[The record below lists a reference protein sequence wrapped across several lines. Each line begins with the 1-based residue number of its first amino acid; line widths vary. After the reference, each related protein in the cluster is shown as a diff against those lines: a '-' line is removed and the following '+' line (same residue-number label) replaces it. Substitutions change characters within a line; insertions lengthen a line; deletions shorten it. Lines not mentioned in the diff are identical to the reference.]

1 MKQQIILKTVL
12 IATLFSG
19 LTACSQAKNTFLAET
34 EDQGSSAAGL
44 NPGSAT
50 TEIPAVVNI
59 PPAVPASCA
68 AFLRQPPVIDYS
80 ATIDRDYTGSS
91 GIVVVPEALR
101 TVFVGIASGSIDIR
115 SAITA
120 SIDSN
125 SGNVRINAQD
135 IQTAKVG
142 SGELCIR
149 ANSIGTADANGS
161 SGSQVLAAVTINKI
175 HLGAG
180 AFHIYRATVNHLEW
194 ISGSR
199 TGSKGQICL
208 HDGAKILDLG
218 PYDPN
223 VVDPTCK

>member
-12 IATLFSG
+12 IAILFSG
-19 LTACSQAKNTFLAET
+19 LTACSQAKNSFLAET
-34 EDQGSSAAGL
+34 ENQDSSAAAL
-44 NPGSAT
+44 NPGSST

-59 PPAVPASCA
+59 PSDVPAGCA

-80 ATIDRDYTGSS
+80 TTTDRDYTGAN
-91 GIVVVPEALR
+91 GNFVVLEALR
-101 TVFVGIASGSIDIR
+101 TVFVGITSGSMDIR

-125 SGNVRINAQD
+125 SGNVRINAHD

-199 TGSKGQICL
+199 AGSKGQICL
-208 HDGAKILDLG
+208 HDGAKILDFG
-218 PYDPN
+218 QYDPN